1 MVMAA
6 IEEEEEEGK
15 KEKRKNVNVAGSR
28 LTKGQF
34 ARNEANVYV
43 RLPLPPSLLIS

>member
-6 IEEEEEEGK
+6 IEEEEEGK
-15 KEKRKNVNVAGSR
+15 KEKRKNVNVAGLR